1 MKTALWLHQPFI
13 LLLILSLTSKGRTL
27 IYKTSIKNIAHY
39 LFFSLPLVCF
49 SMLKNIANALVTIT
63 YRNSREL
70 IGRERLRESLDNGN
84 GAIQTEQFLLHLSQK
99 RDFTRNFAGIRYLN
113 FLILQQQQQS
123 VPCLYRYRSEN
134 ELHHEMLKDLR
145 WNRSP
150 AARDST
156 WVLNISWRHFY
167 DFWV

>member
-1 MKTALWLHQPFI
+1 MKTTLWLHQPFI

-39 LFFSLPLVCF
+39 HFFSLPLVCF
-49 SMLKNIANALVTIT
+49 STLKNIANALVTIT

-70 IGRERLRESLDNGN
+70 IGRECLRELRQWKWRNTKR
-84 GAIQTEQFLLHLSQK
+84 AISSFSTTK
-99 RDFTRNFAGIRYLN
+99 AWFTRNFAGIRSLN
-113 FLILQQQQQS
+113 FFILQQQLF
-123 VPCLYRYRSEN
+123 VPSLYRYRSEN
-134 ELHHEMLKDLR
+134 EWHHEMLKVLR